1 VIVFWM
7 NEGRVV
13 AGMNVN
19 VWAVN
24 DQIASLVRSKQP
36 IDPDQLADRSV
47 DVTALIH

>member
-1 VIVFWM
+1 M

-36 IDPDQLADRSV
+36 IDLDLLADPSV
-47 DVTALIH
+47 ELSTLLR